1 MFIPEEGKAI
11 FFENIKRLRKES
23 GYTQQEVADLLNI
36 DRSTY
41 SCYEIGKIKPDV
53 DTMICL
59 SQIFA
64 VHYSQILECSHFKR
78 FEDRE
83 NSREHLSF
91 KKKRGMV
98 CENAQEE
105 ELLTSF
111 RSLPDDM
118 KVKILRISSL
128 KTKKHTMKI

>member
-83 NSREHLSF
+83 NSREHFSL
-91 KKKRGMV
+91 KKRQGIM
-98 CENAQEE
+98 CENSQEE
-105 ELLTSF
+105 DLLISF
-111 RSLPDDM
+111 RLLPEDKKE
-118 KVKILRISSL
+118 KVLRISSL
-128 KTKKHTMKI
+128 KSRKHTMKI